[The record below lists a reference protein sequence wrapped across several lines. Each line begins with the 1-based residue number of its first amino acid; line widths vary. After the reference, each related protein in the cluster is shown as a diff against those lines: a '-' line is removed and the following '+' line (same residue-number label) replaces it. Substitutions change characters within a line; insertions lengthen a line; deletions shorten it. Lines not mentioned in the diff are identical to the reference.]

1 MSRAFGRKV
10 IFTLEN
16 KEIKYPELDLEFEV
30 NFNTDSDGNVGH
42 VRFFNI
48 SNKTIDLL
56 KKDTNFT
63 LRAGYK
69 NDVGLL
75 LPGVISYTQTSWD
88 TTDKITEIVVG
99 DNTSDWL
106 NTTVNQTWRA
116 GIRARDVAVDLI
128 DMLPFGVGEINL
140 ANNIDYPKGKTF
152 SGTIKAALEEIAK
165 DAATK
170 LHVGRSKIYLR
181 PEEVGTREIVNL
193 NQRTGLIAS
202 PQKIDEDGEEGYK
215 VQSLLNYRIWA
226 DSIIRIESKTISGL
240 YRVKKGLHKLSSSD
254 FLTEMEVVKA

>member
-1 MSRAFGRKV
+1 MSRTFGRKV
-10 IFTLEN
+10 EFILEN
-16 KEIKYPELDLEFEV
+16 KVIRYPELDLEFEV
-30 NFNTDSDGNVGH
+30 NFDTDSDGNVGH
-42 VRFFNI
+42 VRFFNL
-48 SNKTIDLL
+48 SNKTINLL
-56 KKDTNFT
+56 KKDVNFN

-75 LPGVISYTQTSWD
+75 LPGVISNTQTYWD

-152 SGTIKAALEEIAK
+152 SGTVKAALEEIAK

-170 LHVGRSKIYLR
+170 LHVGRNKIYLR

-226 DSIIRIESKTISGL
+226 DSIIRIDSKTISGL

-254 FLTEMEVVKA
+254 FLTEMEVVKV